1 LKFNFIKCC
10 YIICIC
16 GYQALVFIQSG
27 MFTCPY
33 DTISYP
39 DVLGAGDMDAIG
51 VRARPRC
58 NYHEIQSS
66 DINTILERKMHLLCI
81 LESHVGYYQ
90 TLAFQEGDGL

>member
-1 LKFNFIKCC
+1 
-10 YIICIC
+10 
-16 GYQALVFIQSG
+16 VFIQSG

-81 LESHVGYYQ
+81 LEPQVGYYQ